1 MRTEANINTFKN
13 ELLTQ
18 NWCEVC
24 EEDINK
30 AHAKFWKVF
39 TILNAKKCPISQCS
53 GGQKQTGS
61 PWITKGMKMSAKRKK
76 ILLQTINKGI
86 TEKKFKIN

>member
-24 EEDINK
+24 EENINK
-30 AHAKFWKVF
+30 AHAKFLNVF

-53 GGQKQTGS
+53 GGQK
-61 PWITKGMKMSAKRKK
+61 
-76 ILLQTINKGI
+76 
-86 TEKKFKIN
+86 